1 VSELIENLESELYNW
16 FENENHLDLHI
27 AAADD
32 FSKPHLWFRFLD
44 DVMNFNTW
52 YAAELRHLDEKIESH
67 YLEHFVENLPQG
79 TTVKRKIMVSKVGFT
94 QTAIVK
100 AGELGVDCITFAQD
114 ERSRY
119 YGYLVPEVKSQTIDT
134 STVLSQ
140 REWNQILDHLADS
153 RQQNVSIEATIID
166 PKSTHQYSWDNLER
180 ALPVITPYETL
191 GEYVYDFKAHELH
204 LTGFETLPIEGVV
217 FKYQTVFKPLD
228 GRTEEEALAEA
239 IENLVK

>member
-1 VSELIENLESELYNW
+1 MSELIENLESELYNW
-16 FENENHLDLHI
+16 FEDENHLDLQM
-27 AAADD
+27 AAEDD

-52 YAAELRHLDEKIESH
+52 YAAELR
-67 YLEHFVENLPQG
+67 YLEEEIDSHKIAYFVEHLPAG
-79 TTVKRKIMVSKVGFT
+79 HTVARKIMVSKIGFT
-94 QTAIVK
+94 QAAIVK

-114 ERSRY
+114 ERRQY
-119 YGYLVPEVKSQTIDT
+119 YGYLIPEVKHQTIET

-140 REWNQILDHLADS
+140 REWNQILDYLADS
-153 RQQNVSIEATIID
+153 RQKNTSIEATIID
-166 PKSTHQYSWDNLER
+166 PQSEHQYAWDNLER

-204 LTGFETLPIEGVV
+204 LTGFDILPIEGVV
-217 FKYQTVFKPLD
+217 FKYHTAFKPLD

-239 IENLVK
+239 LELLVK